1 MEEKKKELILAA
13 SSIYMKYGIKSMTMD
28 EMARQL
34 GVSKKTLYL
43 YVSDKNDLVGQCL
56 KLQQETDQI
65 AIEEIISQTDNAIE
79 QMLLMSK
86 FIIETLSQVHP
97 SIFFDIAKYHP
108 SAMKMMECHKEE
120 YVCGCIEQN
129 LVNGIN
135 QGFYRKNLNAKVI
148 SGIYVR
154 MIDIVMSSD
163 LSNQAD
169 LKADQIYSEMI
180 RYHIRGCASEKGLKY
195 LIELI
200 KKDESLSL
208 GL

>member
-1 MEEKKKELILAA
+1 MDEKKKELILAA
-13 SSIYMKYGIKSMTMD
+13 SSIYMRYGIKSMTMD

-43 YVSDKNDLVGQCL
+43 YVSDKNDLVEQCL
-56 KLQQETDQI
+56 KLQQDTEQQ
-65 AIEEIISQTDNAIE
+65 AIEEIVAQTDNAIE
-79 QMLLMSK
+79 QMLRISK

-108 SAMKMMECHKEE
+108 SAMKMMDCHKDE

-129 LVNGIN
+129 LINGIN
-135 QGFYRKNLNAKVI
+135 QGFYRKNLDSKVI
-148 SGIYVR
+148 ASIYVQ
-154 MIDIVMSSD
+154 MIDIVMSGE
-163 LSNQAD
+163 LSAQSN
-169 LKADQIYSEMI
+169 LKAEQIYSEVI

-195 LIELI
+195 LIELV
-200 KKDESLSL
+200 KKDESLAL